1 MTTKYDGGPAFP
13 YPVHNDEGMSLRD
26 YFAGQAIVGAASD
39 SENVINSFSA
49 KYIVKF
55 AYEIADQMLAQ
66 RDFVAPIAKEG
77 DDE

>member
-26 YFAGQAIVGAASD
+26 YFAGQVMAGAVLG
-39 SENVINSFSA
+39 NA
-49 KYIVKF
+49 KST
-55 AYEIADQMLAQ
+55 AYYAYKLADMMLEQ
-66 RDFVAPIAKEG
+66 RDVAALIAKEG

>member
-26 YFAGQAIVGAASD
+26 YFAGQAITGAALNRAGR
-39 SENVINSFSA
+39 SEFMSR
-49 KYIVKF
+49 KT
-55 AYEIADQMLAQ
+55 AYYAYQVADRMLAQ
-66 RDFVAPIAKEG
+66 RDVVMLIAKEG